1 MKEAFYFKVGGGPGT
16 APKEKAG
23 TTSRTGQQEPP
34 QRSVPRPT
42 SGAPVGPAGWLPLA
56 DVMGQAPGPSQRERV
71 SSMRSGGTAHDRR
84 EVSLKCN
91 QTLSAVFTMSVCG
104 GPGLKK
110 PLIFCS
116 KRKKPKKKPGLN
128 SKKPNN
134 EVLNQ
139 GC

>member
-56 DVMGQAPGPSQRERV
+56 GGWQYVTASCQHDGAFSQRSE
-71 SSMRSGGTAHDRR
+71 
-84 EVSLKCN
+84 K
-91 QTLSAVFTMSVCG
+91 
-104 GPGLKK
+104 
-110 PLIFCS
+110 
-116 KRKKPKKKPGLN
+116 
-128 SKKPNN
+128 
-134 EVLNQ
+134 
-139 GC
+139 